1 MLTNQRT
8 INRDPAKTTDKRLR
22 SILNNSE
29 RYNDNVLKYLP
40 RDYNYIR

>member
-8 INRDPAKTTDKRLR
+8 INREPAKKTEKRLR

-29 RYNDNVLKYLP
+29 RYNDNILK
-40 RDYNYIR
+40 